1 MSNAALPPNPM
12 LEGSIFRETNQNMMQ
27 NPQNLFNFPMTPF
40 APFRT
45 NQGYGLNETRPLD
58 QVPTMQPMV
67 NNTMSSTVTQYNA
80 ANLDPKTLH
89 NAAGLIPYGEA
100 RGQLSLTS
108 NLDQN
113 RPHPLLRVDNGDMF
127 RQVASEINPTYV
139 PQFNVNR
146 VNVDSGMFGRRGA
159 PAPLRDSRPQ
169 VKAEP
174 VRTQRTRAY

>member
-12 LEGSIFRETNQNMMQ
+12 LEGSIFRESNQNMMQ

-58 QVPTMQPMV
+58 QVPTMQPMI

-108 NLDQN
+108 NSSVEDLIDSMTERARIADLDKRSWRHVPPGGFRNQPDL
-113 RPHPLLRVDNGDMF
+113 RPTV
-127 RQVASEINPTYV
+127 
-139 PQFNVNR
+139 
-146 VNVDSGMFGRRGA
+146 
-159 PAPLRDSRPQ
+159 
-169 VKAEP
+169 
-174 VRTQRTRAY
+174 